1 MPHVP
6 PATRRRLRCIPI
18 ALLLTLV
25 LVAALAPAAVGQ
37 AARDG
42 GGSVDPVQAHAARVA
57 GLGRSVLQGGG
68 VAAAQAV
75 EHAVDGLDVPG
86 AIAGELIVTTRDAGA
101 LQRLQQT
108 GWQALAGTPLRSA
121 RGLADRVALVR
132 TDAASTADAARA
144 LLADPAVAAVEPNV
158 RRQFMA
164 TPNDT
169 SYPAQWAHRQTNAE
183 QAWDTYTGQGATPP
197 LIAILDSGID
207 ATHPDLAPVV
217 VQSLRSA
224 DGQIIQGS
232 PDNDPC
238 DIGHGTAVAGS
249 ASARGNDGFG
259 ITGVLW
265 QSRVIDIALT
275 SPENGCPG
283 GPADSDTITAMAHV
297 TNLPER
303 PQALNLSLGAS
314 LPGCPASYQAAI
326 DQARAAGIVVVAA
339 AGNDGS
345 TATSIPA
352 SCAGA
357 ISVAATDVDGRRAS
371 YSQQNPQ
378 VDIAAPGGDI
388 AGTVCPTTFGE
399 LVAQFVITTARNA
412 VNASLGPVCGGY
424 SDPNGHDLQGISG
437 TSFSAPYVTA
447 AVGLLRQLAADRGTP
462 LSVDQVE
469 AVIEGT
475 ARDAGAPGRDCDFGH
490 GILDLGA
497 AVAAVVAGTIPAL
510 QPDAP
515 IGSGSCSGGGGGG
528 GGEQLPPGVIRVSDG
543 GTTTDPIAQ
552 AVAVSSGGIAS
563 GSAPWAVLARV
574 DDFADALAGS
584 AVGLGIGPLHF
595 TASTGGLDPRTE
607 SELTRAVQP
616 GGQVFIMGGTAAV
629 PAAVDDRLQQL
640 GLTPVRI
647 AGGGREATAVA
658 ASEVVETLTAQ
669 ASFATRDYAF
679 VASGRA
685 FADAVAAGQMAAFY
699 GIPVLVTNPEGPL
712 HPDTRAELQR
722 LQPSQV
728 YVVGGAAAIS
738 DPVMAEIQA
747 LGFPTARLAGS
758 TRVDTG
764 IAVADAYVRE
774 LGVDA
779 NGSLEAARTV
789 AVNVR
794 NNFNDVLSATLIGG
808 QGNIFMPLEQD
819 EAGSVLT
826 DSVRQSGFCGFGG
839 GLLVVGGQDRV
850 STASAVDAN
859 DVLQGTA
866 C

>member
-1 MPHVP
+1 MPHAL
-6 PATRRRLRCIPI
+6 PATRRRRLAIPTA
-18 ALLLTLV
+18 ALLALV
-25 LVAALAPAAVGQ
+25 LLAALAPTASGRPV
-37 AARDG
+37 RG
-42 GGSVDPVQAHAARVA
+42 GGGPVDPVQAHADRVA
-57 GLGRSVLQGGG
+57 GLDRSGLQRAVL
-68 VAAAQAV
+68 AAAGQR
-75 EHAVDGLDVPG
+75 AVDGLDVPG
-86 AIAGELIVTTRDAGA
+86 AIPGELIVTTRDAGG

-108 GWQALAGTPLRSA
+108 GWQSLGDTPLRAA

-132 TDAASTADAARA
+132 TEASATADAARA

-158 RRQFMA
+158 RREYLA
-164 TPNDT
+164 TPDDT
-169 SYPAQWAHRQTNAE
+169 SYALQWAHRQTNAE

-197 LIAILDSGID
+197 LIAILDSGVD

-217 VQSLRSA
+217 VASLRSA
-224 DGQIIQGS
+224 GGQVIPGA

-249 ASARGNDGFG
+249 AAARGDDGFG
-259 ITGVLW
+259 VTGALW
-265 QSRVIDIALT
+265 QARVIDIALT

-303 PQALNLSLGAS
+303 PHALNLSLGAS
-314 LPGCPASYQAAI
+314 SPGCPASYQAAV
-326 DQARAAGIVVVAA
+326 DQARAAGIAVVAA

-345 TATSIPA
+345 TSPSIPA

-357 ISVAATDVDGRRAS
+357 ISVAATAVDGQLAS
-371 YSQQNPQ
+371 YSQRNPQ
-378 VDIAAPGGDI
+378 VDIAAPGGDF
-388 AGTVCPTTFGE
+388 AGSVCPTTFGE
-399 LVAQFVITTARNA
+399 LVAQFVVTTARNA
-412 VNASLGPVCGGY
+412 ATASLGPVCGPY

-447 AVGLLRQLAADRGTP
+447 AIGLLRQLAADRGTP

-475 ARDAGAPGRDCDFGH
+475 ARDAGSPGRDCEFGA

-497 AVAAVVAGTIPAL
+497 AVAAVTSGAIPAL

-515 IGSGSCSGGGGGG
+515 IGTGSCGGGGGG
-528 GGEQLPPGVIRVSDG
+528 GDGGAEQLPPGVIRVSDG
-543 GTTTDPIAQ
+543 GAVTDPIAQ
-552 AVAVSSGGIAS
+552 AVAVSAGIIPP
-563 GSAPWAVLARV
+563 GQAPWAVLARV

-584 AVGLGIGPLHF
+584 AVGFGIGPLLF
-595 TASTGGLDPRTE
+595 TPSTGGLDPRTE
-607 SELTRAVQP
+607 AELTRAVEP

-629 PAAVDDRLQQL
+629 PAAVDERLGQL
-640 GLTPVRI
+640 GLNPVRI

-658 ASEVVETLTAQ
+658 ASEVVEVLVGQ
-669 ASFATRDYAF
+669 SGFATRDYAF

-685 FADAVAAGQMAAFY
+685 FADAVAAGQMAAYY
-699 GIPVLVTNPEGPL
+699 GIPILVTNPEGPL

-738 DPVMAEIQA
+738 DPVLAQIQQ
-747 LGFPTARLAGS
+747 LGFPTARLAGP

-764 IAVADAYVRE
+764 LEVGGAFVEE
-774 LGVDA
+774 LAGDGA
-779 NGSLEAARTV
+779 LQSAQTV

-794 NNFNDVLSATLIGG
+794 NNFNDVLSATFLGG
-808 QGNIFMPLEQD
+808 LGNVFMPLEQD
-819 EAGSVLT
+819 AAGSVVT
-826 DSVRQSGFCGFGG
+826 DSVRQSGFCEFGG
-839 GLLVVGGQDRV
+839 SLLVIGGRDRV

-859 DVLQGTA
+859 DILQGTA